1 MCTYLN
7 RTGAKYYFR
16 RPVPKDV
23 IGYFKTESGGVRR
36 E

>member
-16 RPVPKDV
+16 RPVPKGV